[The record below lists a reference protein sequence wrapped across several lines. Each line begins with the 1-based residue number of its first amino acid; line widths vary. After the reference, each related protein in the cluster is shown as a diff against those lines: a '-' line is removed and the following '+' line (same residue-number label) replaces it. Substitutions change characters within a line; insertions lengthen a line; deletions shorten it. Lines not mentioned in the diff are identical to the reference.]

1 MFRKLAWLYHGTS
14 LARKKSIQKK
24 GLVFNIPKVYRKTQ
38 LFDKRISLTS
48 NLETAKMYAIKTVL
62 MEKKLTPK
70 ERKKLGLTKHRNIG
84 IVLQI
89 NVKNLDLK
97 KLIPDPEEIP
107 EVKNVKCLFLDVGKV
122 IPPSFIDIKEISLS
136 KQEKAVEY
144 LECDIKVGLAWEKGD
159 HVKFVEANIEFVK
172 LLYDNEDEQKQFL
185 SKELLENIKNQESA
199 YDPEQKKKYA
209 NFYSL
214 VKAELENKGY
224 VDRN

>member
-1 MFRKLAWLYHGTS
+1 M
-14 LARKKSIQKK
+14 
-24 GLVFNIPKVYRKTQ
+24 
-38 LFDKRISLTS
+38 
-48 NLETAKMYAIKTVL
+48 
-62 MEKKLTPK
+62 
-70 ERKKLGLTKHRNIG
+70 
-84 IVLQI
+84 
-89 NVKNLDLK
+89 
-97 KLIPDPEEIP
+97 
-107 EVKNVKCLFLDVGKV
+107 
-122 IPPSFIDIKEISLS
+122 
-136 KQEKAVEY
+136 VEY

-172 LLYDNEDEQKQFL
+172 LLYDNEDKQKQFL